1 MKTSRPQPF
10 TLIELLVVIAIIAI
24 LASMLLPA
32 LNQARDRAK
41 QISCASNLKQM
52 GTFLTM
58 YCDDYNRWLPPA
70 TQWGHYPQVDGLIEA
85 TFNTGYIKN
94 NKIFFCPSR
103 PLGKPGTYWSPS
115 PGGANNWISY
125 QYLPYRWG
133 TLFPHKI
140 SDVKSRWPLLM
151 TDLNDLTNRGFNHP
165 MSTTDWSGFNTLYM
179 DGHVSWRKPEQY
191 INKYANGSCTYYY

>member
-10 TLIELLVVIAIIAI
+10 TLIELLIVIAIIAI

-133 TLFPHKI
+133 ILFPHKI